1 MVSYRKKWGKGFTV
15 SAMENQATEVGWR
28 KWLFVGAGFGLGMAA
43 VVAIIV
49 AFVVWYSSR
58 PKQWNNRDIKAT
70 FSTPLFNYKDGDAS
84 ISGVDLEY
92 VIENTTSNDFTL
104 TPQQTF
110 FLQDGGALRK
120 SFTGNYKINDQC
132 FVPAKNKVK
141 CEISV
146 PAEFDTTY
154 AIDGFALFDDATR
167 YSIIFPKPTGPTP
180 ADREKFVREI
190 VKKQDNSKSVK

>member
-1 MVSYRKKWGKGFTV
+1 V
-15 SAMENQATEVGWR
+15 SAPENQAPAGGWK
-28 KWLFVGAGFGLGMAA
+28 KWLFVGAASGAGVAV

-49 AFVVWYSSR
+49 ACVVWYSSR

-70 FSTPLFNYKDGDAS
+70 FSTPLFNYKDGDTS

-120 SFTGNYKINDQC
+120 SFTGNYKVDDQC

-154 AIDGFALFDDATR
+154 AIDGFALFDDATH

-180 ADREKFVREI
+180 EGREKFIRDI
-190 VKKQDNSKSVK
+190 LKKQDNSKPVK